1 LPERGN
7 ALKTNSTSQPVA
19 LCVFSLVCSLGLAQ
33 GIEVQKAD
41 TEETNP
47 YTISL
52 EVDQVVLDVTVQDH
66 DGGFVSGLEKSN
78 FQVYEDGRPQ
88 AIEFFHHGD
97 VPVTVGLVIDNSGSM
112 RSKRSQVVI
121 AALAFVQ
128 GSYPQDETFVVN
140 FNEKAS
146 FGLHSGGEFTNS
158 ISQLRNA
165 LIQTACAGQT
175 ALYDALSVGLQ
186 HLKNGHHEKKVLLVI
201 SDGGDNASRHKFQDV
216 LTMAQQSNA
225 TIYTIGLY
233 DPENK
238 DQNPKV
244 LKRLAKISGG
254 ECFLP
259 SSVSDITN
267 ICERI
272 AKDIRNQY
280 TIAYTPSNTARDG
293 RYRTIKV
300 AVKAPHHDKLIV
312 RTREGYFAPS
322 ATTPSHKESPR
333 SIEDVTSE
341 EGTP

>member
-1 LPERGN
+1 MKAKL
-7 ALKTNSTSQPVA
+7 TSRFIA
-19 LCVFSLVCSLGLAQ
+19 LCVSSLVCSLGLAQ
-33 GIEVQKAD
+33 PVQD
-41 TEETNP
+41 QTSDNTDTNP

-52 EVDQVVLDVTVQDH
+52 DVSQVVVDVTVQDR
-66 DGGFVSGLEKSN
+66 DGGFVSGLDKSS
-78 FQVYEDGRPQ
+78 FQVYDDGRPQ
-88 AIEFFHHGD
+88 TIESFHYGD
-97 VPVTVGLVIDNSGSM
+97 VPVTVGLIVDNSGSM
-112 RSKRSQVVI
+112 RRKHSQVVI

-146 FGLHSGGEFTNS
+146 FGLHSGEQFTNN

-175 ALYDALSVGLQ
+175 ALYDALNVGLQ
-186 HLKNGHHEKKVLLVI
+186 HLKNGHHDKKVLLLI
-201 SDGGDNASRHKFQDV
+201 SDGGDNASQHNFQAV

-233 DPENK
+233 DPENQ

-244 LKRLAKISGG
+244 LKRLAKVSGG

-259 SSVSDITN
+259 SSASEVIS
-267 ICERI
+267 ICQRI

-280 TIAYTPSNTARDG
+280 TIAYNPTNAARDG
-293 RYRTIKV
+293 RYRPVKV
-300 AVKAPHHDKLIV
+300 TVRAPRHDKLLV

-322 ATTPSHKESPR
+322 AIIPSRQEPAR
-333 SIEDVTSE
+333 STERVPSE